1 MDNVWGADLP
11 NTHLI
16 IKLNKGLRF
25 LSCAID
31 IYNKYAWVIPL
42 EDKNDTAITI
52 AVQNIS
58 NESNRKLNKI
68 WVDKSRE
75 FYNRSMKPWLEKN
88 DIEMHSAHNEGISV
102 VAERFIRTL
111 KNKINKY

>member
-31 IYNKYAWVIPL
+31 IYNKFAWVIPL
-42 EDKNDTAITI
+42 EDKNNTAITI

-58 NESNRKLNKI
+58 NESNRKLK
-68 WVDKSRE
+68 K
-75 FYNRSMKPWLEKN
+75 YGQTK
-88 DIEMHSAHNEGISV
+88 
-102 VAERFIRTL
+102 AENFRIDQ
-111 KNKINKY
+111 

>member
-25 LSCAID
+25 LLCAID